1 MAPASK
7 PKGGPRVKKEG
18 KGDLYRIGGVD
29 IPYDPELELV
39 LGKPKPTP
47 LFPVSVLQAPDGIPL
62 KYSRNTKSLPQSPSL
77 PAKKT
82 KLPAFDPFETAYI
95 MDLYTRYWETIYELG
110 SLEINLLRRS
120 IRSRECQSIARGIRR
135 RGG

>member
-29 IPYDPELELV
+29 IPYDPELELD
-39 LGKPKPTP
+39 KPKPTP
-47 LFPVSVLQAPDGIPL
+47 LFPVSVLQAPEGISL
-62 KYSRNTKSLPQSPSL
+62 KNSRNTKSLPQSPSL

-95 MDLYTRYWETIYELG
+95 MDLYTRYWETMYELG
-110 SLEINLLRRS
+110 SLEINLLRLS
-120 IRSRECQSIARGIRR
+120 TRSRECQSIARGIRR